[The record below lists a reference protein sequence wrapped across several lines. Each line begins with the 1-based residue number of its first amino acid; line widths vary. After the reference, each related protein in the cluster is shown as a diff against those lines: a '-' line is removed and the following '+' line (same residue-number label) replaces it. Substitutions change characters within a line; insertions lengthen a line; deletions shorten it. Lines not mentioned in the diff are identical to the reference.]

1 MIGLALKAMGLDPAG
16 LAGRLVGPLLLAA
29 AALAIGSY
37 VLWQRA
43 EIAELTTDKVE
54 LTRDRDVWHGA
65 SEDNRRAAE
74 TIRIE
79 GALAVA
85 AIAADRDAALA
96 RLANNHQ
103 ARKEVAHAA
112 QTQDAPPA
120 GVLLVARDQL
130 ARLRADAFSAG
141 GHRDQGR
148 EDRTAGRDPDLRP

>member
-1 MIGLALKAMGLDPAG
+1 MIALALKALGLDPTG
-16 LAGRLVGPLLLAA
+16 LAGRLVGPLMLAA
-29 AALAIGSY
+29 AALAVGSY

-43 EIAELTTDKVE
+43 EIADLTTDKVE

-74 TIRIE
+74 TIRLE
-79 GALAVA
+79 GVRAIAV
-85 AIAADRDAALA
+85 IAADRDAAIA
-96 RLANNHQ
+96 RIEKTNQ

-112 QTQDAPPA
+112 QTQNAPPA

-130 ARLRADAFSAG
+130 ARLRADALAAG

-148 EDRTAGRDPDLRP
+148 EDRAARRDPGLRP